1 MRNTNER
8 SLSQALAIY
17 LYWLKTGLDQDSI
30 ANHFG
35 TITRRQ
41 VSAYCEQIRHC
52 LTKNFVPKHLGSCHI
67 TREDFLKH
75 NTKMANFML
84 DLEGSKLPL
93 IADLLLHS
101 KKFQFLFST
110 CYIQRTEEATFS

>member
-30 ANHFG
+30 ADHFG

-41 VSAYCEQIRHC
+41 VSAYCEQIR
-52 LTKNFVPKHLGSCHI
+52 
-67 TREDFLKH
+67 
-75 NTKMANFML
+75 
-84 DLEGSKLPL
+84 
-93 IADLLLHS
+93 
-101 KKFQFLFST
+101 Q
-110 CYIQRTEEATFS
+110 

>member
-1 MRNTNER
+1 MVDDAVNNDIFFKFKNILGLNDELCLHNTGYKKDQFFYIYDFLLHYEDESKMRNTNER

-41 VSAYCEQIRHC
+41 VSAYLFQ
-52 LTKNFVPKHLGSCHI
+52 
-67 TREDFLKH
+67 
-75 NTKMANFML
+75 NTWAHV
-84 DLEGSKLPL
+84 
-93 IADLLLHS
+93 I
-101 KKFQFLFST
+101 
-110 CYIQRTEEATFS
+110 